1 MDKLLVTTFIK
12 PSLFIKNLQIRFANK
27 KVIGKNIKNPK
38 KVNLDELLINLTFF
52 N

>member
-1 MDKLLVTTFIK
+1 MDKLPVTTFIK
-12 PSLFIKNLQIRFANK
+12 PSLFIKNRQIKFANK
-27 KVIGKNIKNPK
+27 KVIGKNMKNPK